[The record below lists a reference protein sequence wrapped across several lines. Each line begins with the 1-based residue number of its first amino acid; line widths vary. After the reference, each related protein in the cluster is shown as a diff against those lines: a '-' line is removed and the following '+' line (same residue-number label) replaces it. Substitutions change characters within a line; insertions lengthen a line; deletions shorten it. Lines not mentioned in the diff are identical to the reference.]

1 MAKCEDH
8 NTILSNKESMF
19 TTLATND
26 AAYHAPVVT
35 ISSAFKTHGVC
46 KQSLSFECTSAALVQ
61 QYSDVSNSFEVRAKG
76 RLILPKGT
84 PYIECILPKGPY
96 PPCLLMTDTA
106 LSAGYTRHIVLLT
119 LRLRTVS
126 ESDSDWCWLHWLLL
140 SDKETNADIH
150 EIFKSQIWVPEFN
163 SISSVTTGRLFDGIC
178 LRQ

>member
-1 MAKCEDH
+1 MH
-8 NTILSNKESMF
+8 QWS
-19 TTLATND
+19 
-26 AAYHAPVVT
+26 P
-35 ISSAFKTHGVC
+35 
-46 KQSLSFECTSAALVQ
+46 SAALLRLTESASSHWALNVHPQ
-61 QYSDVSNSFEVRAKG
+61 LLFNSIVTYRIHLRWEQKVV
-76 RLILPKGT
+76 LSCPKGT

-163 SISSVTTGRLFDGIC
+163 SISSVTTGRRFDGIC